1 MKIQGYRLWHEGRVR
16 RNQAGLCA
24 VCEVR
29 LSDGATYKEGDYLY
43 CREHPAFLKDPLRK
57 PISDLEVFVWLT
69 KEDA

>member
-1 MKIQGYRLWHEGRVR
+1 MKIQEYRLWHEERVR

-29 LSDGATYKEGDYLY
+29 LSDGTTYKDGDYLY
-43 CREHPAFLKDPLRK
+43 CHEHPFYKSHLRE